1 MFWGKYSNVLGRFVG
16 HVMAGLL
23 PVVSGLLPALD
34 VALFKLSVSCCSC
47 RNSCWAA
54 AAAAVLALYL
64 LEIGLARLLFES
76 PAPTKVWS
84 LDQFYSTSFT
94 KSGISVKKCL
104 CEPFLTV
111 CPGTSAPSVAHLTV
125 SLYLCSS

>member
-1 MFWGKYSNVLGRFVG
+1 
-16 HVMAGLL
+16 MAGL

-84 LDQFYSTSFT
+84 LDQFYSKYLLF
-94 KSGISVKKCL
+94 KIRDQCKKCVFHTIKV

-111 CPGTSAPSVAHLTV
+111 CAGTSMPSVTHL
-125 SLYLCSS
+125 